1 MSKKFPR
8 NDQYDDYD
16 NDHYENGYRDQLVE
30 RRKNKRIRNAL
41 RSKDIYDLMHID
53 EDY

>member
-8 NDQYDDYD
+8 GDRYDDYD

-30 RRKNKRIRNAL
+30 HRKNKRIRNAL
-41 RSKDIYDLMHID
+41 RSRDIHDLTHID